1 MTNKEEKYDVFL
13 SHNSVDKP
21 WACRLK
27 TTLQAHGLKVWL
39 DNDEIRPGELVVA
52 ALERGLRE
60 SRAVALV
67 VSPEALHSGWVQEE
81 YSRAIALSVQGELN
95 LIPLLLRDAELP
107 GFLANRSWGRFPNG

>member
-1 MTNKEEKYDVFL
+1 MDY
-13 SHNSVDKP
+13 
-21 WACRLK
+21 
-27 TTLQAHGLKVWL
+27 KVWL